1 MITLRYPG
9 TRLLAGLAAGA
20 LLLAGCG
27 GNDETTPSSA
37 PPSTPRDQ
45 LLLSIDEFPE
55 GAEKVDLPQDRLQDA
70 VADMTGMQQ
79 NSTVTP
85 AECGQTQQDLSTA
98 TSELLADSAVIAAN
112 DNKAGLMYME
122 FVAGRTGEPARVRE
136 VNAQCP
142 EVTVTSTVEGKEITT
157 VGRVENL
164 AVPAG
169 VNANDAVAFKAVS
182 TSTVGSGKPLTT
194 TAYQGMAVVRG
205 TTVVV
210 RVGALQDSVDQ
221 AVFDQLF
228 RDAVAPVEEID
239 GDLVRRNLAA

>member
-1 MITLRYPG
+1 MLARMITLRYPG

-122 FVAGRTGEPARVRE
+122 FVAGRAGEPARVRE

-228 RDAVAPVEEID
+228 RDAVRKVEK
-239 GDLVRRNLAA
+239 AA